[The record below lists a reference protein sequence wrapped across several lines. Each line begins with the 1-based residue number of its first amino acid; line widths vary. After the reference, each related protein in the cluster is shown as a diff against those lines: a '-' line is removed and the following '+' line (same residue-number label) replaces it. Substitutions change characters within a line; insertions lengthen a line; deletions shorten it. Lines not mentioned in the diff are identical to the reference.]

1 MEIVVRAAL
10 MFLFLWLV
18 TRVVGRSTLG
28 ELSSFQ
34 LILFITMGDLV
45 GQAIVQQDY
54 SFTAGALAVG
64 TFAVLT
70 IFLAWLNSR
79 WRATARRTHGV
90 PVVVVKDGELLL
102 DIMRRERL
110 GLDDLLAASR
120 GQGIERVGD
129 IQVAVL
135 EANGQLSF
143 FTGDGGSSGAQQQP
157 PVG

>member
-45 GQAIVQQDY
+45 GQAVVQQDY

-79 WRATARRTHGV
+79 WRGPARFTHGV
-90 PVVVVKDGELLL
+90 PVVVVKDGEPLL
-102 DIMRRERL
+102 DIMHRERL

-143 FTGDGGSSGAQQQP
+143 FTTDGASSGAGEQP

>member
-10 MFLFLWLV
+10 MFLFLWSV

-64 TFAVLT
+64 TFALLT
-70 IFLAWLNSR
+70 IFLGWINSR
-79 WRATARRTHGV
+79 WRRWARITHGV
-90 PVVVVKDGELLL
+90 PVVVVQDGELLL
-102 DIMRRERL
+102 ETMRRERL
-110 GLDDLLAASR
+110 GLNDLLAASR

-129 IQVAVL
+129 IRVAVL

-143 FTGDGGSSGAQQQP
+143 FTSDPAASGASEQP

>member
-10 MFLFLWLV
+10 MFLFLWSV

-64 TFAVLT
+64 TFALLT
-70 IFLAWLNSR
+70 ILIGWINSR
-79 WRATARRTHGV
+79 WRGWARITHGV
-90 PVVVVKDGELLL
+90 PVVVVQDGELLL
-102 DIMRRERL
+102 ETMRRERL
-110 GLDDLLAASR
+110 GLNDLLAASR
-120 GQGIERVGD
+120 GRGIERVGD
-129 IQVAVL
+129 IRVAVL

-143 FTGDGGSSGAQQQP
+143 FTSDPGASGASEQP

>member
-18 TRVVGRSTLG
+18 TRAVGRSTLG

-54 SFTAGALAVG
+54 SFTAGALAVS

-70 IFLAWLNSR
+70 ILLTWINSR
-79 WRATARRTHGV
+79 WRAPARVTHGV
-90 PVVVVKDGELLL
+90 PVIVVKDGEPLL

-120 GQGIERVGD
+120 GQGIERIGD

-135 EANGQLSF
+135 EANGQLSL
-143 FTGDGGSSGAQQQP
+143 FTSNSETSGSPERP

>member
-1 MEIVVRAAL
+1 MEIVIRAAL

-18 TRVVGRSTLG
+18 TRAVGRSTLG

-54 SFTAGALAVG
+54 SFTAGALAVA

-70 IFLAWLNSR
+70 IFLSWINSR
-79 WRATARRTHGV
+79 WRAPARVTHGV
-90 PVVVVKDGELLL
+90 PAIVLKDGEPLL
-102 DIMRRERL
+102 DIMHRERL
-110 GLDDLLAASR
+110 GLDDLLAAAR

-129 IQVAVL
+129 IQLVVL

-143 FTGDGGSSGAQQQP
+143 FTTDGESSGANQQP